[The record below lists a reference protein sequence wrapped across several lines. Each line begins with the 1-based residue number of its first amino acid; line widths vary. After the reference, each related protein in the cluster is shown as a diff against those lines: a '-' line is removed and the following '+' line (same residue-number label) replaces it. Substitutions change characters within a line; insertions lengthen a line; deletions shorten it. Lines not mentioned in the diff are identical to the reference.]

1 MDSSVALLHLSSCK
15 WHVISS
21 VKHVI
26 CKVCRTNK
34 QYKNQDIHHPKLSLC
49 YLKILLTCP
58 IFTVDK
64 LHFPVFGINSI
75 MKEVLY
81 FGWFLFCFFHCVT
94 HFSARSTWAQ
104 ARQWFGANMIW
115 HGILW
120 EAQGVWFLLSRIIA
134 LKFIHVLV
142 YLSSYNF
149 CFCLFLLQ
157 MIWQCVYNMICLFF
171 YRLTE
176 RNLSYTMFLAIQMNC
191 QEHVWTNLYMD
202 TCFPSSWKNT

>member
-1 MDSSVALLHLSSCK
+1 MIDYQGVVHIFFFNMRNLSPHGHFCCYFALSRYK

-26 CKVCRTNK
+26 CKVCLTNK

-81 FGWFLFCFFHCVT
+81 FGWFLFFFHCVT

-104 ARQWFGANMIW
+104 ARQWFGTNMIW

-120 EAQGVWFLLSRIIA
+120 EAQGGLIS
-134 LKFIHVLV
+134 LKQNNCFEI
-142 YLSSYNF
+142 YSCSSIS
-149 CFCLFLLQ
+149 Q
-157 MIWQCVYNMICLFF
+157 
-171 YRLTE
+171 
-176 RNLSYTMFLAIQMNC
+176 
-191 QEHVWTNLYMD
+191 
-202 TCFPSSWKNT
+202 